1 MGGAGRAAIPPET
14 LRFAQGELEMKH
26 TREITAAILSPIT
39 IYIIGWSNNYVF
51 DAVIGLIAALA
62 LYEFL
67 ILGRRKGYE
76 LPVVL
81 CILVMLFIVLAFVL
95 EPISVEMGVFLALL
109 VIPAWYVLSRRAL
122 EDALPSSAIAVM
134 ATLYVGMLGGSLIR
148 LRSDFGLNIGPK
160 LVFFLLLVV
169 WLGDAGAYYIG
180 KRFGRHKLSPLISP
194 KKTIEGGIGG
204 IVTAILTAV
213 VIHFTF
219 FGEFPV
225 VLAIIGGVI
234 LSIAGVI
241 GDLAESM
248 WKRSAAVKDS
258 GTLIPGHGGFLDR
271 FDSVFFTA
279 PILYV
284 YWVLIQNGFSSLR
297 IMSA

>member
-1 MGGAGRAAIPPET
+1 MKR
-14 LRFAQGELEMKH
+14 EL
-26 TREITAAILSPIT
+26 TALVLAPIT
-39 IYIIGWSNNYVF
+39 IYIIGWANNYVF

-67 ILGRRKGYE
+67 ILGRRKGYA
-76 LPVVL
+76 LPIVL
-81 CILVMLFIVLAFVL
+81 CILLMLFIVLAFVL
-95 EPISVEMGVFLALL
+95 EPISVEMGVFLTLL

-148 LRSDFGLNIGPK
+148 LRNDFGLNIGPK

-169 WLGDAGAYYIG
+169 WLGDAGAYYVG
-180 KRFGRHKLSPLISP
+180 KQFGRHKLSPLISP

-219 FGEFPV
+219 FREFPLL
-225 VLAIIGGVI
+225 LAIIGGVI

>member
-1 MGGAGRAAIPPET
+1 MKYAR
-14 LRFAQGELEMKH
+14 EL
-26 TREITAAILSPIT
+26 TALVLSPIA
-39 IYIIGWSNNYVF
+39 IYVVGWAPSYVF
-51 DAVIGLIAALA
+51 DATVALIASLA

-67 ILGRRKGYE
+67 ILGRRKGYK
-76 LPVVL
+76 LPIIL
-81 CILVMLFIVLAFVL
+81 CILVMLFIILAFVL
-95 EPISVEMGVFLALL
+95 EPISVEMGVFLTLL
-109 VIPAWYVLSRRAL
+109 VVPASYVFSRGAL
-122 EDALPSSAIAVM
+122 DDALPSSAVAVM
-134 ATLYVGMLGGSLIR
+134 ATLYVGMLAGSLIR
-148 LRSDFGLNIGPK
+148 LHNDFPRNIGAK

-180 KRFGRHKLSPLISP
+180 KRFGRHSMSPRISP
-194 KKTIEGGIGG
+194 KKTVEGGIGG
-204 IVTAILTAV
+204 IAVAIATAV
-213 VIHFTF
+213 IIHFTF
-219 FGEFPV
+219 FPEIP
-225 VLAIIGGVI
+225 LLHAAIAGIV

-271 FDSVFFTA
+271 FDSVFYTA

>member
-1 MGGAGRAAIPPET
+1 MKR
-14 LRFAQGELEMKH
+14 EL
-26 TREITAAILSPIT
+26 TALVLSPIT
-39 IYIIGWSNNYVF
+39 VYIIGWSNNYVF

-67 ILGRRKGYE
+67 ILGQRKGYA
-76 LPVVL
+76 LPIVL
-81 CILVMLFIVLAFVL
+81 CILLMLFIVLAFVL
-95 EPISVEMGVFLALL
+95 EPISVEMGVFLTLL

-148 LRSDFGLNIGPK
+148 LRNDFGLKIGPK

-180 KRFGRHKLSPLISP
+180 KKFGRHKLSPLISP

-219 FGEFPV
+219 FQEFPL
-225 VLAIIGGVI
+225 VLAIVGGVI
-234 LSIAGVI
+234 LSVAGVI